1 MEKFLQVLVDYWQFI
16 SSGIL
21 ILLSI
26 LLFIFRRKPKTW
38 NEFLDCLSS
47 VLYWVPHVIQQVES
61 FEDVDGL
68 PTKKEYALQV
78 LLDLVENRL
87 KRELTTKELNCFYQL
102 MSEQIESVLT
112 CPTKKGG
119 IGREE

>member
-1 MEKFLQVLVDYWQFI
+1 MEKVLQFLVDYWQFI

-26 LLFIFRRKPKTW
+26 LLFIFRRKPKSW

-47 VLYWVPHVIQQVES
+47 VLFWVPEAVVTAEMPG
-61 FEDVDGL
+61 EDGVS
-68 PTKKEYALQV
+68 KKEVALDI

-87 KRELTTKELNCFYQL
+87 KRELTKKELNCFYQL
-102 MSEQIESVLT
+102 MSGQIESVLN